1 MNDREKRELLEQ
13 MARRSRRPMT
23 RRDLLRRAGI
33 GAGALSV
40 SAFLAACGID
50 AQDGEGGDTKTEKN
64 ELTTTEKAG
73 ELNFANWIGYI
84 DKDDK
89 GDSPT
94 LEQFEKETGIKVN
107 YETAIN
113 DNASFFGTIREP
125 LAAGEPID
133 YDLIVVTDWLV
144 EKMIRLGYLEEI
156 DLLKVPNFVANA
168 GDIYKDPTYDPG
180 NKHSVPWQSG
190 VTGIAYNKALTGR
203 EITSTQDLFD
213 PAFKGKVGMFT
224 EMRDTM
230 NLILLGEGVDPQEA
244 TIEDVKAV
252 QEKLLQQRD
261 DGIVRKYYGNEYV
274 QPLAQGDLALCIA
287 WSGDVLGKTLANPD
301 IKFVVPEEG
310 GILWVD
316 SMCIP
321 QNAAHPIDAMEMM
334 DFVYQPEIAAQMTA
348 WINYICPVPE
358 AQDILKKSDDA
369 YTRQVASSP
378 LVFPTP
384 EMETRLHSYKNL
396 DEEEEA
402 EWNELFDAVVQG

>member
-1 MNDREKRELLEQ
+1 MNDREKQELLEQ
-13 MARRSRRPMT
+13 IARHSHRPMT

-50 AQDGEGGDTKTEKN
+50 AQNNESNGESKGDG
-64 ELTTTEKAG
+64 ELTTNEKVG

-84 DKDDK
+84 DKDDS
-89 GDSPT
+89 GGSPT
-94 LEQFEKETGIKVN
+94 LDQFEKKTGISVN
-107 YETAIN
+107 YETVIN

-125 LAAGEPID
+125 LASGKPTE
-133 YDLIVVTDWLV
+133 YDMMVFTDWLIA
-144 EKMIRLGYLEEI
+144 KMIRLGYLEEI

-168 GDIYKDPTYDPG
+168 GEIYKDPTYDPG
-180 NKHSVPWQSG
+180 NKYSIPWQSG
-190 VTGIAYNKALTGR
+190 ITGIAYNKSITER
-203 EITSTQDLFD
+203 EITSIDELFN
-213 PAFKGKVGMFT
+213 PEFRGKVGMFT

-230 NLILLGEGVDPQEA
+230 SLMLLGEGIEPIET
-244 TIEDVKAV
+244 TIEDVRAV

-287 WSGDVLGKTLANPD
+287 WSGDVVGKTLSNPD
-301 IKFVVPEEG
+301 LKFVVPDEG

-316 SMCIP
+316 NMCIP
-321 QNAAHPIDAMEMM
+321 QNAPHPIDAMEMM
-334 DFVYQPEIAAQMTA
+334 DFVYQPEIAAQIAA

-358 AQDILKKSDDA
+358 AQDIMKKSDDA
-369 YTRQVASSP
+369 YTRQVATSP

-384 EMETRLHSYKNL
+384 EMESKLHHYKNL
-396 DEEEEA
+396 DEDEEA